1 MSEIRD
7 HIGQVMDRDPNARS
21 ISISFGECQVCRM
34 PAGDHVQVRLLP
46 YVPEGEAVPEYGDGR
61 IRDHV
66 ARVPERDPREW
77 FRLDV
82 VGWCDECGSPA
93 EMHVEVETVPRDQG

>member
-7 HIGQVMDRDPNARS
+7 HMGQVIDQDPNAGFRA
-21 ISISFGECQVCRM
+21 ISFGECQVCGM
-34 PAGDHVQVRLLP
+34 PAEDHVRFRLHP
-46 YVPEGEAVPEYGDGR
+46 HVPEGEVLPDYGDGR

-77 FRLDV
+77 FPPDL

-93 EMHVEVETVPRDQG
+93 EMHVEVETVPRDEG